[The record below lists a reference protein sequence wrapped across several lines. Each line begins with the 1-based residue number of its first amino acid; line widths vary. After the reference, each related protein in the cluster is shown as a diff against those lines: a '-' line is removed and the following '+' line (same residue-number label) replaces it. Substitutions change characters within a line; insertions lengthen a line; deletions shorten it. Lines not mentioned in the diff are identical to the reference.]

1 MGVAAVMVDSRE
13 PAWVQKLTFGGAPVS
28 VTALEV
34 GDLWVA
40 TDDGHML
47 IIERKTPD
55 DLLGSLKDGRL
66 FPQMTRLAEERLAQQ
81 VKGEPVT
88 RWPYLVIT
96 GGLLPG
102 EHGKVVTAR
111 GETGWSWAAVQGAL
125 LSIQEMGVFVVFA
138 VDDTD
143 YERAVLRLV
152 KRDRSEIQQ
161 VLPARPALILSQRAA
176 FLATLPGVG
185 VETAT
190 ALLRTAHND
199 VAVALVIAAMADDT
213 LVNNPVPKHV
223 RRKVRRFLGLK
234 DGEQF
239 AVYSHDE
246 KGVAV

>member
-1 MGVAAVMVDSRE
+1 MGIAAVMIDSRE
-13 PAWVQKLTFGGAPVS
+13 PAWVKHLTFGDAPTS
-28 VTALEV
+28 VVMLET

-66 FPQMTRLAEERLAQQ
+66 FPQMARLAEERIMQQ
-81 VKGEPVT
+81 LRGENPT

-96 GGLLPG
+96 GALLPG
-102 EHGKVVTAR
+102 ENGKVVTQR

-125 LSIQEMGVFVVFA
+125 LNIQEMGVFVVYA
-138 VDDTD
+138 SGDTD
-143 YERAVLRLV
+143 YERAVMRLAQR
-152 KRDRSEIQQ
+152 KRTEVQD
-161 VLPARPALILSQRAA
+161 VLPARPAEIVSPRAA

-190 ALLRTAHND
+190 AALRAAHND
-199 VAVALVIAAMADDT
+199 VAVALVLASMEND
-213 LVNNPVPKHV
+213 LVVNNPVPKHI

-239 AVYSHDE
+239 AIYPRDE
-246 KGVAV
+246 KGV